1 GGCLVLHRGRLD
13 PRSIMELIA
22 ARKVNYVSCSPSRA
36 SSFLD
41 LADESEILFPGVESL
56 RVGST
61 YVPQPLREQIQD
73 RLTPNLLIAYGITEI
88 GTVSIAPPDMVRK
101 IPGVVGAIAPGL
113 SAEVVDEKGIVL
125 PPETPGRL
133 RIKGPGMIQS
143 YFDAP
148 EETQKA
154 FRDGWFYS
162 DDRVEFTCGGELIH
176 HGRMDDMMIF
186 DGVNINPVEIEN
198 VILRHP
204 ALSEAA
210 AFAITDDVHGDVP
223 FAAVVLRSKVSEA
236 ELLSYCQSRLGA
248 HAPRDVFIVSDLP
261 RNAAGKVIKSKLRHL
276 FRSKAF

>member
-1 GGCLVLHRGRLD
+1 MSIVALARGRLRN
-13 PRSIMELIA
+13 PLAQNVVRAEEPNRRWEVRSN
-22 ARKVNYVSCSPSRA
+22 KWK
-36 SSFLD
+36 
-41 LADESEILFPGVESL
+41 GQ
-56 RVGST
+56 GST

-88 GTVSIAPPDMVRK
+88 GTVSIAPPEMVRK
-101 IPGVVGAIAPGL
+101 IPGVVGAIVPGL
-113 SAEVVDEKGIVL
+113 TAEVVDEKGIVL

-162 DDRVEFTCGGELIH
+162 DDRVEFTCSGELIH

-198 VILRHP
+198 VI
-204 ALSEAA
+204 
-210 AFAITDDVHGDVP
+210 G
-223 FAAVVLRSKVSEA
+223 
-236 ELLSYCQSRLGA
+236 
-248 HAPRDVFIVSDLP
+248 
-261 RNAAGKVIKSKLRHL
+261 
-276 FRSKAF
+276 